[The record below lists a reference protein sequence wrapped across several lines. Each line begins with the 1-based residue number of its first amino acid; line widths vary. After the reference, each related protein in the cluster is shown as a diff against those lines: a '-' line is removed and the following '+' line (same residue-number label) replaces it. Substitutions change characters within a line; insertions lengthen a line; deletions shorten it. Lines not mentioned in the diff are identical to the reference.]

1 MKKSINKLPKK
12 VSKFIQATYYKDK
25 PLVKLNRPLGLDTR
39 TFEVA
44 SIEKEVNAFKEASE
58 LFDKVIYP
66 IKIIIPKDKR
76 KKLGVREMVFKTY
89 KGKPNFIRYYTKN
102 KTLNDKQCS
111 LLYLHKDPR
120 ETYGFTVNDKAGFG
134 SKENLANYIRVREGI
149 EQRALAQVIRDER
162 DKAVR
167 QSKEEEGKRAI
178 KDLAELSLRLQKNE
192 NKLQDQLKELKEPME
207 NIRSAL
213 NPFGFGLPQVQ
224 KDGLLGKTILGG
236 TIARPTIPKVKPD
249 GHKRMPITGTGLT
262 SYMLHHKLDNPV
274 DIAKK
279 FLTKEGKK
287 FKDNFSGKGR
297 EYKAKGFDHLRM
309 ICEQMNVD
317 VEEAFLYICEG
328 MNDSKLRWRTHRLDR
343 EFWRGSQSVVN
354 LVKYFNEKVD
364 ISKKDRNALSFTVKM
379 LHNSDYCTNIFNEY
393 GVVKPDYT
401 KFTKWFKEMRHH
413 VTVLK
418 LDKK

>member
-1 MKKSINKLPKK
+1 MAVTKKKLPKK
-12 VSKFIQATYYKDK
+12 VSKFIQTTFYKDK

-66 IKIIIPKDKR
+66 MKIIIPKDKI

-102 KTLNDKQCS
+102 KTLNDKQCA
-111 LLYLHKDPR
+111 LLYLHKELR
-120 ETYGFTVNDKAGFG
+120 ETHGFTVNDKAGFG
-134 SKENLANYIRVREGI
+134 SKENLANYIKVREGI

-178 KDLAELSLRLQKNE
+178 KDLAELSLRLQKNINNTLE
-192 NKLQDQLKELKEPME
+192 PLKKLNEPME
-207 NIRSAL
+207 NLRSSI
-213 NPFGFGLPQVQ
+213 NPFGFNAPIVQ
-224 KDGLLGKTILGG
+224 DGGLLGKTILGG
-236 TIARPTIPKVKPD
+236 TIARPTIPKIKPD
-249 GHKRMPITGTGLT
+249 GHKRRPLTGTGLT

-279 FLTKEGKK
+279 FLSKEGKK
-287 FKDNFSGKGR
+287 FKDISGKVR
-297 EYKAKGFDHLRM
+297 DYKAKGFDHLRM

-328 MNDSKLRWRTHRLDR
+328 MNDSKSRWRTHRMDR

-354 LVKYFNEKVD
+354 LVKYFNEQVE
-364 ISKKDRNALSFTVKM
+364 ISKKDKNKFNYTVKM
-379 LHNSDYCTNIFNEY
+379 LHGSQYCTQFYEEY

-401 KFTKWFKEMRHH
+401 KFTKWFKQFRYH

>member
-1 MKKSINKLPKK
+1 MAVTKKKLPKK
-12 VSKFIQATYYKDK
+12 VSKFIQTTYYKDK
-25 PLVKLNRPLGLDTR
+25 PLVELSRPLGLDTR

-44 SIEKEVNAFKEASE
+44 SIEKEVNAFKEASK

-66 IKIIIPKDKR
+66 MKIIIPKNKI

-102 KTLNDKQCS
+102 KTLNDKQCA
-111 LLYLHKDPR
+111 LLYLHKELR

-134 SKENLANYIRVREGI
+134 SKENLANYIKVKEGI
-149 EQRALAQVIRDER
+149 EQIALAKVIRDER
-162 DKAVR
+162 DKAIK
-167 QSKEEEGKRAI
+167 QTKEEEGKRAI
-178 KDLAELSLRLQKNE
+178 KDLAELSLRLQKNI
-192 NKLQDQLKELKEPME
+192 NKTIEPLKKLNEPME
-207 NIRSAL
+207 KLRSAI
-213 NPFGFGLPQVQ
+213 NPFGFSVPKVQ
-224 KDGLLGKTILGG
+224 EGGLLGKTILGG
-236 TIARPTIPKVKPD
+236 TIARPTIPKIKPD
-249 GHKRMPITGTGLT
+249 GHKRRPITGTGLT

-287 FKDNFSGKGR
+287 FKDIGGEVR

-328 MNDSKLRWRTHRLDR
+328 MNDSKARWRTHRMDR

-354 LVKYFNEKVD
+354 LVKYFNEQVD
-364 ISKKDRNALSFTVKM
+364 ISKKDKNKLNYTVKM
-379 LHNSDYCTNIFNEY
+379 LHGSPYCTQFYQEY